1 MHQTGIAY
9 APPSRLE
16 AGGRPYIGNSVHSE
30 PPILDVEKERGNLP
44 AVLKQAMTSIYSGML
59 HHPFKE
65 TGGMDGIVLNGA
77 DVEGGV
83 HQQYTPGDATLPKTL
98 A

>member
-1 MHQTGIAY
+1 MGKVDPAFVD
-9 APPSRLE
+9 AEGLD
-16 AGGRPYIGNSVHSE
+16 SVA
-30 PPILDVEKERGNLP
+30 I
-44 AVLKQAMTSIYSGML
+44 SGML